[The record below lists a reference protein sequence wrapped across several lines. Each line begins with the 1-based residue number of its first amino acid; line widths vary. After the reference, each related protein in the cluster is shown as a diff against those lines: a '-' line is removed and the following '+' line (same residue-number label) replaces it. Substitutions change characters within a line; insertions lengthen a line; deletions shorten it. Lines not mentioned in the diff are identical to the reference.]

1 MSKNYEQVL
10 LKKLLSKYEKSK
22 LSTIGSNKNIKIA
35 LKLNEKNLPEYVNE
49 DSYLYEKEINNT
61 IYNLSNKN
69 FIEYT
74 LNNGRIDKITLNLS
88 NIENIYNYLK
98 LDSPKIEREKY
109 LEIATK
115 YKDKGY
121 LTSTF
126 ATNVENIINNY
137 KQHNKYFTSPKEL
150 EEIFLILD
158 KLDNQKE
165 EISRRT
171 FSSKYLNDSKRLETI
186 LSKIEKIIKECTN
199 LDTEDILSNYN
210 VYKNPT
216 FIYLKGS
223 ITIKINNQIIDL
235 NKLSH
240 ELILSSNHLK
250 DLELINLSVD
260 NIITVENLTTFY
272 DYPLNNNLIIYLGGY
287 HNEIRKNFLLKLF
300 NFNKDLNF
308 YHSGDI
314 DAGGFYILNH
324 LIKDTNI
331 NFIAKYMD
339 INTLIKYK
347 DYTKELTKEDIKRL
361 TSIKE
366 QPIMNKYLDV
376 IEYMLKYN
384 VKLEQ
389 ENINY
394 Q

>member
-22 LSTIGSNKNIKIA
+22 LSTIGSNKNLKIA

-69 FIEYT
+69 FIEYN
-74 LNNGRIDKITLNLS
+74 LNNGRIDKILLNLET
-88 NIENIYNYLK
+88 IENIYNYLK

-109 LEIATK
+109 LSVATK

-210 VYKNPT
+210 VYKKSY
-216 FIYLKGS
+216 IYLSK
-223 ITIKINNQIIDL
+223 
-235 NKLSH
+235 
-240 ELILSSNHLK
+240 
-250 DLELINLSVD
+250 
-260 NIITVENLTTFY
+260 
-272 DYPLNNNLIIYLGGY
+272 
-287 HNEIRKNFLLKLF
+287 RK
-300 NFNKDLNF
+300 
-308 YHSGDI
+308 Y
-314 DAGGFYILNH
+314 Y
-324 LIKDTNI
+324 
-331 NFIAKYMD
+331 
-339 INTLIKYK
+339 YK
-347 DYTKELTKEDIKRL
+347 DK
-361 TSIKE
+361 
-366 QPIMNKYLDV
+366 
-376 IEYMLKYN
+376 
-384 VKLEQ
+384 
-389 ENINY
+389 
-394 Q
+394 